1 MANRNGLTKRNVSM
15 EDVKDLVAG
24 ATIFGVGGGGSPNEG
39 LTSLTD
45 VMNRGKRLVLA
56 DLNEFSNHDLLA
68 SPYFVG
74 SVAPSKPREGGEPA
88 AAAGDAVAAA
98 VSMLESKLKRKV
110 AGTVATE
117 LGGGNTAACL
127 AIAGK
132 LGIPMVDGDLMGRA
146 GPELHQSTMQ
156 IFNLSM
162 VPSALVSETGNKIL
176 IESCE
181 SINDYEA
188 IARYASVVA
197 GGHVAVVDSP
207 LTKSEAEVCVI
218 RGTVS
223 KCVAVG
229 RARRLAAEK
238 GKDPVSAVLGELA
251 NGRLLMKGKV
261 KKYAWRDEKG
271 FLFGEATVVG
281 EDDWEGMKFRSWI
294 KNEHIMGWMNDR
306 PAVMPPDL
314 IMFLDA
320 SDGTGIT
327 NDRLK
332 EGMDVAIVGASIS
345 KVWRKPSGL
354 AVFGPRHFGFDYDY
368 VPFENLR
375 L

>member
-1 MANRNGLTKRNVSM
+1 LTKRNLSM
-15 EDVKDLVAG
+15 QDVKDLVAG
-24 ATIFGVGGGGSPNEG
+24 ATILGVGGGGSPSEG
-39 LTSLTD
+39 LASVTD
-45 VMNRGKRLVLA
+45 VTNRGKRLVLA
-56 DLNEFSNHDLLA
+56 DLDEFDSHDLLA

-74 SVAPSKPREGGEPA
+74 SVAPSKPTRAGEPA
-88 AAAGDAVAAA
+88 AAARDTVAAA
-98 VSMLESKLKRKV
+98 VSMLESKLGRKV

-132 LGIPMVDGDLMGRA
+132 LGVPMVDGDLMGRA
-146 GPELHQSTMQ
+146 GPELNQSTMQ

-162 VPSALVSETGNKIL
+162 VPSAIVSETGNRIL
-176 IESCE
+176 IESCA
-181 SINDYEA
+181 SIDDYEA

-207 LTKSEAEVCVI
+207 LTKSRAKDCII

-223 KCVAVG
+223 KCVALG
-229 RARRLAAEK
+229 RTRRFAVKE
-238 GKDPVSAVLGELA
+238 GKDPVSAVVGELA
-251 NGRLLMKGKV
+251 NGRLLMRGKV
-261 KKYAWRDEKG
+261 KKYAWKDEKG
-271 FLFGEATVVG
+271 FLFGEATVAG
-281 EDDWEGMKFRSWI
+281 EDDWNGMKFRSWI

-327 NDRLK
+327 NDKLR
-332 EGMDVAIVGASIS
+332 EGMDVAVVGGSIS

-368 VPFENLR
+368 IPFENLKS
-375 L
+375 

>member
-1 MANRNGLTKRNVSM
+1 
-15 EDVKDLVAG
+15 
-24 ATIFGVGGGGSPNEG
+24 
-39 LTSLTD
+39 
-45 VMNRGKRLVLA
+45 MNRGKRLVLA
-56 DLNEFSNHDLLA
+56 DLNEFNNHDLLA

-74 SVAPSKPREGGEPA
+74 SVAPSKPRGGGEPA
-88 AAAGDAVAAA
+88 AAVEDAVAAA
-98 VSMLESKLKRKV
+98 VSMLESKLRRKV

-146 GPELHQSTMQ
+146 GPELNQSTMQ

-162 VPSALVSETGNKIL
+162 VPSAIVSETGNRIL
-176 IESCE
+176 IESCA
-181 SINDYEA
+181 SIDDYEA

-207 LTKSEAEVCVI
+207 LTKSKAEDCVI

-223 KCVAVG
+223 KCVALG
-229 RARRLAAEK
+229 RTRRLAAEE
-238 GKDPVSAVLGELA
+238 GNDPVSAVLGELA

-281 EDDWEGMKFRSWI
+281 HGGWRGMKFRSWI

-327 NDRLK
+327 NDRLR
-332 EGMDVAIVGASIS
+332 EGFDVAIVGASS
-345 KVWRKPSGL
+345 PKVWRKPSGL

-368 VPFENLR
+368 VPFENLKF
-375 L
+375 